1 MNSLARN
8 LRAAQL
14 ELAAR
19 EQQVLR
25 AIDDNAWIDGD
36 DDDMSDAEYWCSKL
50 GTPAAYAN

>member
-50 GTPAAYAN
+50 GTPANYAN